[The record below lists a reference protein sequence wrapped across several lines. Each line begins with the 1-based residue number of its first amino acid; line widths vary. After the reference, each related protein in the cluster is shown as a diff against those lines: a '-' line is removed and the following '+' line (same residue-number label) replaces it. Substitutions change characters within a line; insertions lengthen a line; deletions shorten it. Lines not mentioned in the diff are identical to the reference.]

1 MRRQMDYHKPVL
13 LHESVDLMSIREDGV
28 YADLTFGGGGH
39 SQEILNRLGPNGK
52 LFAFDQDP
60 DAKNNV
66 PNDPRFTLI
75 ESNFRH
81 LKKMLRMHGARKVD
95 GILGDF
101 GISSHQIDEG
111 SRGFSLR
118 YEAPLDMRMNPDR
131 AFSAKEVLNQYGE
144 KQLRDLF
151 FRYGEIRSAGALSR
165 AILQA
170 RPLETTFD
178 LVRVAEGFAPRNKRG
193 QFLAQVFQAIRI
205 EVNEEL
211 LVIEEMLQQ
220 APEVLSPRGRLVC
233 ISYHSLEDRLVKNFF
248 RTGNFEGQPEKD
260 FYGNLI
266 RPLEPVTR
274 KPIAPEANE
283 INENPRARSA
293 KLRAAEL
300 LIKND

>member
-1 MRRQMDYHKPVL
+1 MDYHKPVL
-13 LHESVDLMSIREDGV
+13 LHESVDLMAIKPDGV
-28 YADLTFGGGGH
+28 YVDLTFGGGGH
-39 SQEILNRLGPNGK
+39 SALILEKLGPKGR
-52 LFAFDQDP
+52 LYGFDQDP
-60 DAKNNV
+60 DAKSNA
-66 PNDPRFTLI
+66 PADPRFKLI

-81 LKKMLRMHGARKVD
+81 LKRMLRLEGIRKVD

-101 GISSHQIDEG
+101 GISSHQVDEG

-118 YEAPLDMRMNPDR
+118 YDAPLDMRMNTEK
-131 AFSAKEVLNQYGE
+131 AFSAKDVLNRYSE
-144 KQLRDLF
+144 MQLKEIF
-151 FRYGEIRSAGALSR
+151 SRYGEIRSAAALSR

-170 RPLETTFD
+170 RPLESTFD
-178 LVRVAEGFAPRNKRG
+178 LTAVAEKFAPRNKHG

-211 LVIEEMLQQ
+211 KVIEEMLEQV
-220 APEVLSPRGRLVC
+220 PEILQPKGRLVC

-248 RTGNFEGQPEKD
+248 RSGNFAGDAQKD

-266 RPLEPVTR
+266 RPLEPITR
-274 KPIAPEANE
+274 KPIVPGANE

-300 LIKND
+300 KNTND